1 MIPLQRISECLYWV
15 QVQGGAFVSMQKR
28 NTFSNAEQGS
38 PIVERK
44 CFRSYLVCFWHEG
57 EKKIIKNHTYTDRTQ
72 YRNIKFLLWNC
83 CQVRHFIKNYNRVSM
98 TACLN
103 AEKGPLTLHGLN
115 PDINSNSVKRLEIRQ
130 WKLSELTVQSFP
142 FSIVINSYRL
152 FTYSV
157 QLLVP

>member
-1 MIPLQRISECLYWV
+1 
-15 QVQGGAFVSMQKR
+15 
-28 NTFSNAEQGS
+28 
-38 PIVERK
+38 
-44 CFRSYLVCFWHEG
+44 
-57 EKKIIKNHTYTDRTQ
+57 
-72 YRNIKFLLWNC
+72 
-83 CQVRHFIKNYNRVSM
+83 M